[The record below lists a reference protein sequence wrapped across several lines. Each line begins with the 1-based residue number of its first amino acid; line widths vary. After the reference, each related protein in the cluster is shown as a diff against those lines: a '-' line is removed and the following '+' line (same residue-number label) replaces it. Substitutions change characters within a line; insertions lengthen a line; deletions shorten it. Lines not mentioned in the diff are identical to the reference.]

1 MVNQNQL
8 MQLFDFFTSRR
19 SENAWNVF
27 LSTGVCHSR
36 SFQIPVVGNDVCCY
50 CFAGSDVEGVRLAVA
65 AIPGSI
71 FVDVCFVLP
80 FCVKGLKPS
89 TFAKN

>member
-1 MVNQNQL
+1 M
-8 MQLFDFFTSRR
+8 SRR

-36 SFQIPVVGNDVCCY
+36 SFQIPVVGNDVGCY

-65 AIPGSI
+65 AIPGFI
-71 FVDVCFVLP
+71 YLFLWMCVFTYHFV
-80 FCVKGLKPS
+80 
-89 TFAKN
+89 

>member
-1 MVNQNQL
+1 M
-8 MQLFDFFTSRR
+8 FFMSNGAAPLRR
-19 SENAWNVF
+19 SENAWNVL
-27 LSTGVCHSR
+27 LSTGACHSG
-36 SFQIPVVGNDVCCY
+36 SFQIPVVENDVGWY

-71 FVDVCFVLP
+71 FVDVCFFLP
-80 FCVKGLKPS
+80 FCVTGLKPS